1 MRGPNVLATAR
12 SRALRRN
19 QTDAEARLWHHLRDR
34 RLAGCKFRRQVP
46 LGPYFADFACAEKC
60 LIIELDG
67 GQHAELAARD
77 AQRSAYL
84 QQRGFTVLRFWNDQ
98 VLRETDAVLEEI
110 LRHLDGETAPHP
122 NPLPASGER
131 ERGFTS

>member
-34 RLAGCKFRRQVP
+34 RLAGCKFRRQVQ
-46 LGPYFADFACAEKC
+46 LGPYFADFACAEKW

-67 GQHAELAARD
+67 GQHAELAVRD

-110 LRHLDGETAPHP
+110 LRHLGGETAPHP
-122 NPLPASGER
+122 NPLPAV
-131 ERGFTS
+131 